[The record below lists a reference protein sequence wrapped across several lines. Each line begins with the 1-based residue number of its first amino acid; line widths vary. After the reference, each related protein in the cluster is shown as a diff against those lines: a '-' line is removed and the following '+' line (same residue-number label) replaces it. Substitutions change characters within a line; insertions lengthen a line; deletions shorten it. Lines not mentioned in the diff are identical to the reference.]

1 MFLVLRKSSIRHTL
15 VLSILLILT
24 GFAIANPLSAS
35 ASTKQPVYLYPY
47 ATNNPVEVT
56 GLFWL
61 ESNPEM
67 GAYPLAAWSTLLSDK
82 LVVVGIPEERGYMMG
97 SSMLGDKL
105 GKWVV
110 YKIRNKLAATP
121 APEKGVKIPAPP
133 KDQFVYKR
141 TVGDVTEE
149 IKVDIGEHFKDN
161 NSFKKFMDTVSKNL
175 TNDSLIKDTNKKT
188 PTPAPVGKKLTLVPD
203 EAPAPAPTPES
214 AKAVG
219 NTLMLGGVALMLLKL
234 LPLLAL

>member
-1 MFLVLRKSSIRHTL
+1 MFIVLRKSSIRRTF
-15 VLSILLILT
+15 VLSLLLIIVGYT
-24 GFAIANPLSAS
+24 IANPLHAS
-35 ASTKQPVYLYPY
+35 ASNKQPVYLYPY

-61 ESNPEM
+61 ESNPSL
-67 GAYPLAAWSTLLSDK
+67 GAYPLAAWNTALSNK
-82 LVVVGIPEERGYMMG
+82 LVVVCVPENRGYTMG
-97 SSMLGDKL
+97 STMLGDKL
-105 GKWVV
+105 GKYIV
-110 YKIRNKLAATP
+110 YRLRQKLATP
-121 APEKGVKIPAPP
+121 APEKGVKVPAPP

-161 NSFKKFMDTVSKNL
+161 DSFEKFMDTVKKHL
-175 TNDSLIKDTNKKT
+175 TDDTLIKETNKKGSL
-188 PTPAPVGKKLTLVPD
+188 PFMELPETPAENP
-203 EAPAPAPTPES
+203 EA

-219 NTLMLGGVALMLLKL
+219 NTLMLGEVALMLLKL